1 MDGAELE
8 LGLFVHGD
16 DIEPHSRQAHAW
28 ELRESHFT
36 FLLRPGLSVTE
47 AQIVAC

>member
-8 LGLFVHGD
+8 LVLFVHGD

-28 ELRESHFT
+28 ELWESHFT